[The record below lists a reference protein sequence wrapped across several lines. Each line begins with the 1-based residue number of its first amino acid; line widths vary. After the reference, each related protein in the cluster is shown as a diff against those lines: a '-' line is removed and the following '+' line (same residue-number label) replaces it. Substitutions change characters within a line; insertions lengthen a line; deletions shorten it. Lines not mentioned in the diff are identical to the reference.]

1 MFIIL
6 KSLLTTE
13 YDNLQFD
20 CPYRSAASRA
30 GAVNLYYSDF
40 FR

>member
-1 MFIIL
+1 ML
-6 KSLLTTE
+6 KSVLTTE

-20 CPYRSAASRA
+20 CPYGSAAGRA
-30 GAVNLYYSDF
+30 GAVNLYYSEF